1 MPTERYEMVKKLG
14 QGTYG
19 SVFLCV
25 QRDTGRQCVMKRM
38 ALSARQHQVLAE
50 ESAVLHGGW
59 LWWIDGSHTIDEAHA
74 PTAPRESPCRGLS
87 PHVDFFSP
95 LYPVILFGNHPQD
108 FPARLSRAT
117 CGLPL
122 VCEYK
127 SEGRMQRRVFRS
139 IHSRC
144 YGASPRRSA
153 RTHGGRC
160 VLTRRTASHT
170 LFPIC
175 RTPFPPHFR
184 NGFIFRRSFF
194 ERSLTRIL

>member
-1 MPTERYEMVKKLG
+1 MVKKLG

-95 LYPVILFGNHPQD
+95 LYPVILFGSHPQD
-108 FPARLSRAT
+108 FPARLAARRWCVNTKVGGNAEA
-117 CGLPL
+117 CLPL
-122 VCEYK
+122 HPLQVLRSLSEKERQNAWREVCAHT
-127 SEGRMQRRVFRS
+127 SHRL
-139 IHSRC
+139 
-144 YGASPRRSA
+144 
-153 RTHGGRC
+153 TH
-160 VLTRRTASHT
+160 
-170 LFPIC
+170 
-175 RTPFPPHFR
+175 PFPHMSHPVSP
-184 NGFIFRRSFF
+184 IFQK
-194 ERSLTRIL
+194 

>member
-1 MPTERYEMVKKLG
+1 MVKKLG

-95 LYPVILFGNHPQD
+95 LYPMILFGNHPQD
-108 FPARLSRAT
+108 FPARLAACRWCVNTKVRGECRGVSSAPSTPGATEPLREGAPERMAGGVCSRVA
-117 CGLPL
+117 PP
-122 VCEYK
+122 
-127 SEGRMQRRVFRS
+127 
-139 IHSRC
+139 H
-144 YGASPRRSA
+144 
-153 RTHGGRC
+153 
-160 VLTRRTASHT
+160 
-170 LFPIC
+170 
-175 RTPFPPHFR
+175 TPFSPSVAPRFPHISEM
-184 NGFIFRRSFF
+184 GSFLGAASSDALSP
-194 ERSLTRIL
+194 EYCELH

>member
-1 MPTERYEMVKKLG
+1 MERYEMVKKLG

-59 LWWIDGSHTIDEAHA
+59 LWLIDGSHTIDEAHA

-87 PHVDFFSP
+87 PHVHFFSP
-95 LYPVILFGNHPQD
+95 SVSHDSVWKP
-108 FPARLSRAT
+108 PARLSRAT

-127 SEGRMQRRVFRS
+127 SGGECRGMSSMQRRVFRS
-139 IHSRC
+139 IHCRC

-153 RTHGGRC
+153 RTHGGR
-160 VLTRRTASHT
+160 
-170 LFPIC
+170 
-175 RTPFPPHFR
+175 
-184 NGFIFRRSFF
+184 RSSFG
-194 ERSLTRIL
+194 RSLIRIL